1 MEPNEF
7 KEAEVVE
14 EEALDLRSPRVPITV
29 EEIAALGTEQADAV
43 IKARVQ
49 IIKTLRAA
57 SIKQCHASD
66 WVLYKDT
73 RTGRVLAYLEDKGAQ
88 RLMPLWGIGITR
100 ITPATRENSE
110 DGESYA
116 YTVVGDGYC
125 NVTRQEVLSMEGT
138 RYSTE
143 RFAEEKTAGIQRETS
158 VKKAARANLE
168 GRIVRNLAGLN
179 GVPLDEL
186 ILVTGDKD
194 FELKASKGRG
204 YGTQDERAGAANAAH
219 GIDPGDI
226 PNCEA
231 CESLKPSVLVKLVF
245 RPGKEG
251 REGFF
256 GCVNYQKHENK
267 KIIIPLSK
275 LKAQIEDRNK
285 RTKEPG
291 DEQ

>member
-1 MEPNEF
+1 MSEPNEIH
-7 KEAEVVE
+7 EPEIVE
-14 EEALDLRSPRVPITV
+14 EDSLDIRRPDVPITV
-29 EEIAALGTEQADAV
+29 EEIAALGTDQAKAV
-43 IKARVQ
+43 IEARVQ

-57 SIKQCHASD
+57 SIKQCHPSD

-73 RTGRVLAYLEDKGAQ
+73 KTGRVLAYLEDKGAQ
-88 RLMPLWGIGITR
+88 RLMPLWGIEITR
-100 ITPATRENSE
+100 ITTPTRENSE
-110 DGESYA
+110 DGLSYA
-116 YTVVGDGYC
+116 YGIIGDGYC
-125 NVTRQEVLSMEGT
+125 NVTRGKVLSMEGT

-143 RFAEEKTAGIQRETS
+143 HFATEKPEGIQREAA

-194 FELKASKGRG
+194 FERKASKGRG
-204 YGTQDERAGAANAAH
+204 YGTQDERAGAANVAH

-231 CESLKPSVLVKLVF
+231 CESLKPPVFVKLVF

-256 GCVNYQKHENK
+256 GCQNYQKHENK
-267 KIIIPLSK
+267 KVIIPISK
-275 LKAQIEDRNK
+275 LKAQIEEREK
-285 RTKEPG
+285 LSRQPG
-291 DEQ
+291 DE